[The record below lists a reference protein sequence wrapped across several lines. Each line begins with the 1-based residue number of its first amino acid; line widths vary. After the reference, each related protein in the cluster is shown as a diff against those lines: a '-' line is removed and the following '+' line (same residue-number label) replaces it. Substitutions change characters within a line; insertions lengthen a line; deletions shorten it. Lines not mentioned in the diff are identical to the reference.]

1 MRFRQPFCGRKFRVN
16 KALRFILTLTTCE
29 LTNGF
34 NFDSIGDFNGG
45 NLIPGK
51 DASRP
56 VSRVL
61 SMGRLP
67 CPLDDHSSGTPVA
80 GRFTQPTRMTGPE
93 TALNARRHP
102 RHPYSVLLPVGF
114 AWTAPVAGSAVRSY
128 RTFSPLRQALSSPHP
143 RFVSVALS
151 LGSPPPGVTRHRVSM
166 EPGLSSPA
174 PFRASRQRS
183 SSQLAEGR

>member
-1 MRFRQPFCGRKFRVN
+1 MVSILIQMGNSGLKFHTYEN
-16 KALRFILTLTTCE
+16 
-29 LTNGF
+29 
-34 NFDSIGDFNGG
+34 
-45 NLIPGK
+45 
-51 DASRP
+51 ASRP

-61 SMGRLP
+61 SMRKLP
-67 CPLDDHSSGTPVA
+67 SALDDHSSGTPVA

-93 TALNARRHP
+93 TALNARRHS

-128 RTFSPLRQALSSPHP
+128 RTFSPLRQARMSPYP

-151 LGSPPPGVTRHRVSM
+151 LGSPPPGVTRHRVPM

-174 PFRASRQRS
+174 PFRALRQRS
-183 SSQLAEGR
+183 SSQLAKRQVGAGSSRVKSCKTAIGLEPLYRN